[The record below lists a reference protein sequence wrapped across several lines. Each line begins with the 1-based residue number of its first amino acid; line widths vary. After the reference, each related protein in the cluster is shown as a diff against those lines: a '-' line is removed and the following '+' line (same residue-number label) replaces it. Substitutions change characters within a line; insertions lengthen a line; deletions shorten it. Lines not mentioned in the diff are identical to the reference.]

1 MQRRNTG
8 DLPLITGPL
17 DEVRYVGFCHWKRR
31 FSRPERSHVYVVAHR
46 GLGNEKNDQP
56 SAWTH
61 VYRIVD
67 DSRPGRH
74 VVYLEAVLNGDSIIR
89 GLAKA
94 HHLIATLGELPGFAQ
109 SPLPSAAIDNAA

>member
-17 DEVRYVGFCHWKRR
+17 DEVRYIGFYHWKRR
-31 FSRPERSHVYVVAHR
+31 FSRSERSHVYVVAHR
-46 GLGNEKNDQP
+46 EPKNDKNAYP

-61 VYRIVD
+61 VYRTVD
-67 DSRPGRH
+67 SSRTGRH
-74 VVYLEAVLNGDSIIR
+74 IVYLEAVLKGDSIVC

-94 HHLIATLGELPGFAQ
+94 HQLLAIFGEPPGPVQRTLGTVKLA
-109 SPLPSAAIDNAA
+109 